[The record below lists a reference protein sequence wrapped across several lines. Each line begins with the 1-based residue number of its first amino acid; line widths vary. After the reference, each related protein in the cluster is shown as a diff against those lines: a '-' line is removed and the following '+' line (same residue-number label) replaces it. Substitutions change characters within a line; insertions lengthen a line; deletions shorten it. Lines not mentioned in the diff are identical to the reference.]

1 MRPTAARL
9 ALWGIALIAVPVPIL
24 LLGPGAVPP
33 AQLAQLGGAALA
45 FGLAESLRGVV
56 GLTALI
62 FLGQALLYAL
72 ALWFVAGWVARRAGR
87 ARALLVAIGAVL
99 ALAACWIAVYP
110 TPYHATRPQVTLLE
124 VYR

>member
-1 MRPTAARL
+1 MSPGAARF
-9 ALWGIALIAVPVPIL
+9 ALWGIAVVAVPVPIL

-33 AQLAQLGGAALA
+33 AQIAQLGFAALA

-56 GLTALI
+56 GWTALI

-72 ALWFVAGWVARRAGR
+72 ALWLAASVVARRAGP
-87 ARALLVAIGAVL
+87 ARSLLVAVGVAF
-99 ALAACWIAVYP
+99 ALVACFVAIYP
-110 TPYHATRPQVTLLE
+110 TPYHARRPQVTLLE